1 MSRSLDRLYDLLPVV
16 YRLRDA
22 EEGYPLRA
30 LLRVINE
37 QANLVEDDIEQ
48 LYDNWFIE
56 TCEDWV
62 VPYLGE
68 LIGYRPVQAA
78 GEAGQ
83 SVTAQSLQRGKVL
96 VPRREV
102 AATIANRRRKGTL
115 AQLELLSNEVA
126 GWPVR
131 AVEFYRLLGWTQ
143 HVNHTRAQQGRTADL
158 REGDALDLID
168 TAFDS
173 SAHTVDVRRI
183 ASPHTRGN
191 FNLPG
196 VGVFVWRLQTYSVTD
211 APARTLDEVGP
222 HAHTFSTLGNDTPLY
237 NRARPETE
245 ATGIAEELNL
255 PVPIRRRAFAE
266 TVLIDGKA
274 RTQASRFYYGLH
286 EKRVAQSV
294 AIWATDWP
302 QKGSPQPI
310 PREAIIPAD
319 LKGWRYRAPR
329 DRVLVDPERGRIIFP
344 PSQLPKKGVRV
355 SYHYGFSAS
364 IGGGEYQRQLTQ
376 PELFTLYRV
385 GKSAPE
391 TYRTIKDALEQWTA
405 DKEKAELAYHQ
416 AQTETEKTGAEQE
429 RLRMRNAVVEI
440 IDSDVYVEQEALQIS
455 LRADESLQL
464 RAANRARPVIRMLDY
479 TEGMDALNVSGRQ
492 GSRFTLDGLTVMGRG
507 LQISKASEEDEAT
520 TAHQTTAHQT
530 AEPETTGDGQPLAAA
545 SELGDLCAVTIRHC
559 TLIPGWELESN
570 CEPKHTEPSLLLHY
584 TTAHVRIEHSIVGAI
599 RVEADEVKTE
609 PVRLHIS
616 DSIIDATSN
625 ELAALASPTLPI
637 AYARLHIARST
648 VIGEIHTHAI
658 ELADNC
664 IFNGQVRVA
673 RRQQGC
679 VRFSYVPAPSRT
691 PRRYQCQPDL
701 ATASITDEVE
711 KARESVRV
719 RPQFNSTRYG
729 TPTYCQLS
737 EACAG
742 EIKRGADDES
752 EMGVFHDLYQPQR
765 AANLSA
771 RLDEYTPAGMEAGS
785 IYVT

>member
-1 MSRSLDRLYDLLPVV
+1 MSRSLDRLYDLLPAV

-37 QANLVEDDIEQ
+37 QANLVEDDIAQ
-48 LYDNWFIE
+48 LYENWFIE

-62 VPYLGE
+62 VPYLGD
-68 LIGYRPVQAA
+68 LIGYRPVHEA

-83 SVTAQSLQRGKVL
+83 VVTAQSLQRGKIS

-102 AATIANRRRKGTL
+102 AATIGNRRRKGTL
-115 AQLELLSNEVA
+115 ALLELLSNEVA

-131 AVEFYRLLGWTQ
+131 AVEFYKLLGWTQ
-143 HVNHTRAQQGRTADL
+143 HVNHTRPLHGRTADL
-158 REGDALDLID
+158 REGNALGLID

-173 SAHTVDVRRI
+173 SAHTVDVRRV
-183 ASPHTRGN
+183 ASPHTQGT

-196 VGVFVWRLQTYSVTD
+196 VGVFVWRLKTYSVTD
-211 APARTLDEVGP
+211 APAHTVDEVGP
-222 HAHTFSTLGNDTPLY
+222 HAYTFSTLGNDAPLY

-245 ATGIAEELNL
+245 PTHIAEELNL
-255 PVPIRRRAFAE
+255 PVSIRRRAFAE
-266 TVLIDGKA
+266 TVLIDGKP
-274 RTQASRFYYGLH
+274 RTQASRLYYGLH
-286 EKRVAQSV
+286 ENRVAQSL
-294 AIWATDWP
+294 AIWAKDWP
-302 QKGSPQPI
+302 QKSSPQPI

-344 PSQLPKKGVRV
+344 PSQLPKRGVRV
-355 SYHYGFSAS
+355 SYHYGFSAN

-376 PELFTLYRV
+376 PDPFTLYRV
-385 GKSAPE
+385 SRRAGKENIFA
-391 TYRTIKDALEQWTA
+391 TIQDALKQWDEDKKDPQA
-405 DKEKAELAYHQ
+405 DEA
-416 AQTETEKTGAEQE
+416 
-429 RLRMRNAVVEI
+429 RLRKLQNAVIEI
-440 IDSDVYVEQEALQIS
+440 LDSDVYVEAEALQIN
-455 LRADESLQL
+455 LRQNESLQL
-464 RAANRARPVIRMLDY
+464 RAANRARPIIRMLDY

-492 GSRFTLDGLTVMGRG
+492 GSRFTLDGLTVLGRG
-507 LQISKASEEDEAT
+507 LQISKASEEEEAAAAT
-520 TAHQTTAHQT
+520 TTTGYESAYVEPPET
-530 AEPETTGDGQPLAAA
+530 AE
-545 SELGDLCAVTIRHC
+545 SEQGDLCAVTIRHC
-559 TLIPGWELESN
+559 TLVPGWELECD
-570 CEPKHTEPSLLLHY
+570 CEPKHTEPSLLINY
-584 TTAHVRIEHSIVGAI
+584 TTAHVRIEHSILGAI

-609 PVRLHIS
+609 PVRLRIS

-625 ELAALASPTLPI
+625 ELAALASPTLPL
-637 AYARLHIARST
+637 AYARLNIARST

-658 ELADNC
+658 ELAENC
-664 IFNGQVRVA
+664 IFNSQVRVA
-673 RRQQGC
+673 RRQEGC
-679 VRFSYVPAPSRT
+679 VRFSYVPVSSRT

-701 ATASITDEVE
+701 ATANIKDEVE
-711 KARESVRV
+711 KARQSLRV
-719 RPQFNSTRYG
+719 RPHFNSTRYG

-737 EACAG
+737 EACAE

-771 RLDEYTPAGMEAGS
+771 RLDEYTPAGMEVGS